1 MIIHRVIDRLWFS
14 QQEPPIDQEVL
25 WLSRVSEG
33 YELKVYDDG
42 DWRVIN
48 WPGDIFVDIEID
60 ENGDLIINGEVVGH
74 VTGEDGQDGQNGVDG
89 QDGHDGQDATIEN
102 VTATVGSSTGAPSV
116 QVTMGGT
123 PSHRTIHFAFDG
135 LKGAQGLPGQNG
147 QNGTQ
152 GPQGEPGQNGQDGQD
167 GRDGTMWYTGTELTQ
182 PGTFIIP
189 DSNIGDLY
197 FNTSTYDLYQ
207 QVSANQWIWL
217 CNLQGP
223 PGPGGGGSGHDG
235 STWYFGNDITGTG
248 AISYYIQGAQVGDLY
263 LNVDTLEL
271 YQAQSGNVWQYICTL
286 GNVYTAGEGIDIT
299 NKVISNILAQNDY
312 IGGVKADTHD
322 SDQEAIYGI
331 QVKFGCDGIYDVED
345 PEHLIDEEHL
355 CITSEQL
362 YKIWKNLGEFP
373 VGAESG
379 LYGRFVNI
387 GTEAHPEYIPT
398 LGINGVVAENV
409 GKFPTVIPSQSS
421 QTGFDIEWVEISP
434 VVGTYEVLGPST
446 VAGTECVVEAPLDK
460 YKTFLR
466 GDGRFVEIE
475 TGDSFD
481 IEPLQHSGTPIAN
494 YTLNGI
500 SGTLWAP
507 SSRYYE
513 GPGIDIDQNNYISID
528 TSQAN
533 PGEVLG
539 YNGNGIAWV
548 PQTNYTP
555 GKGIAIQNN
564 EIHARITEWEDEIP
578 TAQSSVEFRAAGSGQ
593 AIRVGITLFT
603 DNQVVSTLSQYT
615 YTRITLAPNGTAGQ
629 IIFNIQD
636 QPELLYGDPV
646 YVLLEVGGKHSGI
659 EVIVNT
665 EDYDGRGLINVNE
678 AVVHDANEDKSYL
691 NLRGLSTGRFLITM
705 QFGIAKIEYMEA
717 TLNGDN
723 NGGGGGNVEEPAS

>member
-48 WPGDIFVDIEID
+48 WPGDIFADIEID

-74 VTGEDGQDGQNGVDG
+74 VAGEDGQDGQNGVDG
-89 QDGHDGQDATIEN
+89 QDGQDGQDATIEN

-147 QNGTQ
+147 QNGAQ

-182 PGTFIIP
+182 SGTFVIP

-207 QVSANQWIWL
+207 QVSANQWMWL

-223 PGPGGGGSGHDG
+223 PGSGGGGGGHNG

-286 GNVYTAGEGIDIT
+286 GAVYTAGEGIDIT
-299 NKVISNILAQNDY
+299 NNEISNIQATDTST
-312 IGGVKADTHD
+312 GGVRVDNWTQDATIKNIGVEVYYGNGSLRDVVTREIIDT
-322 SDQEAIYGI
+322 
-331 QVKFGCDGIYDVED
+331 K
-345 PEHLIDEEHL
+345 HL
-355 CITSEQL
+355 CITQEQL
-362 YKIWKNLGEFP
+362 WALLNYTDEYTEPMFRSGFGIQPHAWHEYNTHSGVYDDWYTFDLIHGIDDYGKILKITDDGSGIEWIP
-373 VGAESG
+373 VPTGGQAYDPLSISSV
-379 LYGRFVNI
+379 F
-387 GTEAHPEYIPT
+387 GTNY
-398 LGINGVVAENV
+398 VVA
-409 GKFPTVIPSQSS
+409 
-421 QTGFDIEWVEISP
+421 
-434 VVGTYEVLGPST
+434 
-446 VAGTECVVEAPLDK
+446 APRIRSG
-460 YKTFLR
+460 FLR
-466 GDGRFVEIE
+466 WDGAFVDIE

-481 IEPLQHSGTPIAN
+481 IEPLQHSGVPIAN
-494 YTLNGI
+494 YTLNGV

-539 YNGNGIAWV
+539 YNGNGIDWV

-564 EIHARITEWEDEIP
+564 EIHARITEWEDDIP
-578 TAQSSVEFRAAGSGQ
+578 VAYSSVEFRAAGSGQ

-615 YTRITLAPNGTAGQ
+615 YTKITLAPNGEIGQ
-629 IIFNIQD
+629 VIFNIQD

-646 YVLLEVGGKHSGI
+646 YILLEIGGKPSGV

-678 AVVHDANEDKSYL
+678 AVIHDANDDKSYL
-691 NLRGLSTGRFLITM
+691 NLKGLSTGRFLITM

-717 TLNGDN
+717 TLNGGN